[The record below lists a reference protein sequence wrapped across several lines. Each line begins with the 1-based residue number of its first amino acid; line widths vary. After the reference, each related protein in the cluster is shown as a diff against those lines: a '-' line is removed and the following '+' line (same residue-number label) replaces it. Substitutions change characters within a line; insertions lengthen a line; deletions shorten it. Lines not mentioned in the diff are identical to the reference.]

1 MLYHSLGNC
10 TVLVGGDTMLMKERC
25 SDDAQT
31 LLDWPWL
38 CRMGLRYLLVAG
50 QHSQSLSRLLRAV

>member
-1 MLYHSLGNC
+1 MLYHSLDSC
-10 TVLVGGDTMLMKERC
+10 TALVAEDMMLMKERC

-38 CRMGLRYLLVAG
+38 CRMGLRYLLVAAR
-50 QHSQSLSRLLRAV
+50 HS